1 MGFRKPSTKKIGLKV
16 LAMGQTASGK
26 SVFQMSFPKVAAL
39 DSEAGL
45 ALYEG
50 DEKYGKNLVMI
61 QNTMSVSE
69 MEEAFDDIDE
79 VLEDD
84 PSQISTFSIDSETK
98 FYQTLQLSALEVEEK
113 RARRNGKD
121 VMDAGISQRQWGR
134 IKHVA
139 TRLQNLKIDLSAK
152 GVHVISVSQ
161 VEDVKE
167 KKGDSFVKVGEK
179 PVMAKNA
186 EYDYDIIIHLFKEE
200 DGKGGKKY
208 KGLILKD
215 RTNVCFDGQI
225 VENPS
230 YEIWKDY
237 YENRSG
243 DKLETNFAGSVDK
256 VTEALEKEDL
266 EKEKT
271 IVEKL
276 KDVMSSSPE
285 AQAKAIE
292 LIKEAKIENPLQPTA
307 NQLKKLEEIVKAVE
321 EEFPKK

>member
-16 LAMGQTASGK
+16 LAMGQTGSGK
-26 SVFQMSFPKVAAL
+26 SVFQLSFPKIAAL

-50 DEKYGKNLVMI
+50 HPQFGKNIVMI
-61 QNTMSVSE
+61 QNTMSVSD
-69 MEEAFDDIDE
+69 MEEAFDEIDE
-79 VLEDD
+79 VLEED
-84 PSQISTFSIDSETK
+84 PNQVGTFSIDSETK
-98 FYQTLQLSALEVEEK
+98 FYQTLQQSALEVEEK

-121 VMDAGISQRQWGR
+121 VMDTNLSQRSWGR
-134 IKHVA
+134 IKHVS

-152 GVHVISVSQ
+152 GIHVISVSQ

-167 KKGDSFVKVGEK
+167 KKGDSYVKVGEK

-215 RTNVCFDGQI
+215 RTNVCYDGQI

-230 YEIWKDY
+230 YEIWRDY

-243 DKLETNFAGSVDK
+243 DKLETNFAGSVNKDM
-256 VTEALEKEDL
+256 EALEKEDL

-276 KDVMSSSPE
+276 KEAMSSSPE
-285 AQAKAIE
+285 AQARAVE
-292 LIKEAKIENPLQPTA
+292 LIKEAKIENPLAPTA
-307 NQLKKLEEIVKAVE
+307 SQLKKLEEIIKTVE